1 VKRLILAVVV
11 VALVVMSGIAIFLY
25 QTSTT
30 SVHDQSDLDKY
41 IIEGVPFVG
50 HDPSVPVGCGM
61 YSSQMVFEYF
71 GINITIPEQIY
82 YMGWSSSFGY
92 LTDYYLPTEVS
103 STEDYNFLSDL
114 YGFKV
119 TFWVPDVGEPY
130 TSLNE
135 TEWNSY
141 WDVVKEYIAQDMPVI
156 TNVDPHS
163 LPYYKEVLNITGEEA
178 GVHMIVIVGFDED
191 EELVYYNDP
200 VSTLFPE
207 VENASYVSVSISDF
221 KNAVNRTLYKKGLVW
236 TYQKVGEPISLEE
249 RLELAHERN
258 KQRIN
263 GNSSAY
269 SLDLLSGMEVIL
281 GEDGLRA
288 YRDNITEAWNSWEN
302 ENETSIKNTN
312 NGYVI
317 PQILTFGWLGYAN
330 EKSAAYLEEV
340 GGGGAER
347 YVQFGKGCEK
357 IFKKYRDIYQVLDT
371 GEIDDETISQV
382 NTNLEHIKGELDI
395 LIELWQ
401 VS

>member
-1 VKRLILAVVV
+1 MKRSVMAVAVIALVLILA
-11 VALVVMSGIAIFLY
+11 MPIALY
-25 QTSTT
+25 QIP
-30 SVHDQSDLDKY
+30 SVQAQSDLEKH
-41 IIEGVPFVG
+41 IIAGVPFVG
-50 HDPSVPVGCGM
+50 HAVPVGCGM

-119 TFWVPDVGEPY
+119 IFRVPDVGEPY

-221 KNAVNRTLYKKGLVW
+221 KNAVNRTQYKKGLVW
-236 TYQKVGEPISLEE
+236 TYQKVGEPMSLEE

-258 KQRIN
+258 KQRIK

-269 SLDLLSGMEVIL
+269 SLDLLKGMEVKL
-281 GEDGLRA
+281 GIDGLRA
-288 YRDNITEAWNSWEN
+288 YRDNITEAWNGWKN

-312 NGYVI
+312 NGYVN

-357 IFKKYRDIYQVLDT
+357 IFKKYRDIYQALDT
-371 GEIDDETISQV
+371 GKIDDETIRQV
-382 NTNLEHIKGELDI
+382 NTNLEHIKEELDV
-395 LIELWQ
+395 LIALWQ
-401 VS
+401 NEA